1 MADHTWTSMRFELT
15 VYGRQLYGDAPQTL
29 TRVRGVPQT
38 LSRVQGR
45 PQTLSRVPSTTKN
58 LQLPGIGSFD
68 KTSVL
73 HN

>member
-38 LSRVQGR
+38 W
-45 PQTLSRVPSTTKN
+45 SRVPSTTKN